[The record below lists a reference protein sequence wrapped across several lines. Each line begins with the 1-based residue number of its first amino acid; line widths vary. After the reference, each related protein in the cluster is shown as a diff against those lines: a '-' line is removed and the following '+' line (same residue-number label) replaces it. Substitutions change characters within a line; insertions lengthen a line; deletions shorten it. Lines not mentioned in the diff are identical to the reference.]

1 MKESHILTGPPVT
14 LSNSQPMRQA
24 RHSDTAQDYQDG
36 LQRTNDKKRGTCIK
50 GHDREEYSRINT
62 RGHSFCVLCQ
72 KIAIKQ
78 KKDKVIRAER
88 ARERYKN
95 ITREEMDARN
105 EAGRKGYQ
113 ERRA

>member
-1 MKESHILTGPPVT
+1 MNADNLLNGMPFTMHYAK
-14 LSNSQPMRQA
+14 PMRQSQ
-24 RHSDTAQDYQDG
+24 HSDTAQAFQDG
-36 LQRTNDKKRGTCIK
+36 LQRTNSKKKGTCINN
-50 GHDREEYSRINT
+50 HDRQEHSRINT

-95 ITREEMDARN
+95 ITRDEMDARN